1 MGFEKG
7 AYDIEHIPAEKH
19 RSSIAPDDTGA
30 VHGESF
36 IVGDTLYARIQSFVG
51 RYGVEQRGIERVP
64 EDERSDKNI
73 WKVGT
78 MVGPQK
84 SEAYHQMLTFLSG
97 WQPTWLCPPSLLGLW
112 QFQSLRLVSWTLF

>member
-7 AYDIEHIPAEKH
+7 VYDIEYSSAEKH
-19 RSSIAPDDTGA
+19 QSSIVPDESGA

-36 IVGDTLYARIQSFVG
+36 IVGNTLYARLQRFAG

-64 EDERSDKNI
+64 EDERTDKHT

-78 MVGPQK
+78 MVIAQQI
-84 SEAYHQMLTFLSG
+84 EAY
-97 WQPTWLCPPSLLGLW
+97 C
-112 QFQSLRLVSWTLF
+112 